1 MQRPRATEHHQRS
14 HTKMKDTIVALA
26 TPEVERGAIGIIR
39 MSGEDALSIVKKVF
53 SAKGFD
59 SVEPNKMYLGKVQA
73 KNFNDRAFCMYCK
86 APKSYT
92 GEDIVELHTHGGKII
107 IQGVIREL
115 VACGAR
121 PALPGEFT
129 KRAYLN
135 GKLNLAEAEG
145 LADMINAQ
153 SEAEVNQAYRLMK
166 GEVSKG
172 IEEIKNVLLQASAN
186 IEVALDYPEEL
197 LEDTFS
203 PTKKLLEEA
212 MEKLKELYDSS
223 KQGAVAREGVSIA
236 LCGLTNVGKSSLM
249 NAILKDER
257 AIVTDI
263 AGTTRDVLAGSF
275 MLDGVNVEVLDTAG
289 IRESS
294 DVVEKIGIE
303 RATRAIEGAD
313 LVLFLQDT
321 SLPESDEELELYDKV
336 KHKKHIKV
344 SNKGDIAK
352 YPRVSD
358 IIIEAK
364 NGKGVQE
371 LIAMMADKLELKR
384 KLKSPVLTR
393 ERQIYAV
400 GESLQAVESALSAI
414 EFQTLD
420 CIVVDIKTAYSALA
434 SLTGEDVAESV
445 VDEIFSKFCVGK

>member
-1 MQRPRATEHHQRS
+1 MG
-14 HTKMKDTIVALA
+14 
-26 TPEVERGAIGIIR
+26 GA
-39 MSGEDALSIVKKVF
+39 
-53 SAKGFD
+53 
-59 SVEPNKMYLGKVQA
+59 
-73 KNFNDRAFCMYCK
+73 
-86 APKSYT
+86 
-92 GEDIVELHTHGGKII
+92 
-107 IQGVIREL
+107 
-115 VACGAR
+115 
-121 PALPGEFT
+121 
-129 KRAYLN
+129 
-135 GKLNLAEAEG
+135 
-145 LADMINAQ
+145 
-153 SEAEVNQAYRLMK
+153 
-166 GEVSKG
+166 
-172 IEEIKNVLLQASAN
+172 
-186 IEVALDYPEEL
+186 
-197 LEDTFS
+197 
-203 PTKKLLEEA
+203 
-212 MEKLKELYDSS
+212 
-223 KQGAVAREGVSIA
+223 
-236 LCGLTNVGKSSLM
+236 
-249 NAILKDER
+249 
-257 AIVTDI
+257 
-263 AGTTRDVLAGSF
+263 
-275 MLDGVNVEVLDTAG
+275 AG

-352 YPRVSD
+352 YPRASD

>member
-1 MQRPRATEHHQRS
+1 
-14 HTKMKDTIVALA
+14 MKDTIVALA

-59 SVEPNKMYLGKVQA
+59 RVEPNKMYLGKVQA

>member
-1 MQRPRATEHHQRS
+1 
-14 HTKMKDTIVALA
+14 MKDTIVALA

-53 SAKGFD
+53 SANGFD
-59 SVEPNKMYLGKVQA
+59 NVEPNKMYLGKVQA

-121 PALPGEFT
+121 PAMPGEFT

-172 IEEIKNVLLQASAN
+172 IEEIKTILLQASAN

-197 LEDTFS
+197 LEDTVS
-203 PTKKLLEEA
+203 PTQKLLEEA
-212 MEKLKELYDSS
+212 KEKLKELYDSS

-249 NAILKDER
+249 NAILK
-257 AIVTDI
+257 
-263 AGTTRDVLAGSF
+263 
-275 MLDGVNVEVLDTAG
+275 
-289 IRESS
+289 
-294 DVVEKIGIE
+294 
-303 RATRAIEGAD
+303 
-313 LVLFLQDT
+313 
-321 SLPESDEELELYDKV
+321 
-336 KHKKHIKV
+336 
-344 SNKGDIAK
+344 
-352 YPRVSD
+352 
-358 IIIEAK
+358 
-364 NGKGVQE
+364 
-371 LIAMMADKLELKR
+371 
-384 KLKSPVLTR
+384 
-393 ERQIYAV
+393 
-400 GESLQAVESALSAI
+400 
-414 EFQTLD
+414 
-420 CIVVDIKTAYSALA
+420 
-434 SLTGEDVAESV
+434 
-445 VDEIFSKFCVGK
+445 

>member
-1 MQRPRATEHHQRS
+1 
-14 HTKMKDTIVALA
+14 MKDTIVALA
-26 TPEVERGAIGIIR
+26 TPDVERGAIGIIR
-39 MSGEDALSIVKKVF
+39 MSGEQSLSVARKIF
-53 SAKGFD
+53 SASGFD
-59 SVEPNKMYLGKVQA
+59 NVEPNKMYLGKVQA

-92 GEDIVELHTHGGKII
+92 GEDVVEFHTHGGKII
-107 IQGVIREL
+107 VQGILREL
-115 VACGAR
+115 VALGAR

-129 KRAYLN
+129 KRAYFN

-153 SEAEVNQAYRLMK
+153 SEAEVNQAYRLMR

-172 IEEIKNVLLQASAN
+172 IEEIKTLLLTASAN

-203 PTKKLLEEA
+203 PTLNILNEAKTKLEE
-212 MEKLKELYDSS
+212 LYLSS
-223 KQGAVAREGVSIA
+223 KQGRVAREGVSIA

-313 LVLFLQDT
+313 LVLFLSDT
-321 SLPESDEELELYDKV
+321 SIPESSEERELYEKV
-336 KHKKHIKV
+336 KHKKHIRV
-344 SNKGDIAK
+344 ANKGDIQA
-352 YPRVSD
+352 YAREND

-364 NGKGVQE
+364 SGKNVDE
-371 LIAMMADKLELKR
+371 LISMISQKLELNKR
-384 KLKSPVLTR
+384 LKSPVLTR

-400 GESLQAVESALSAI
+400 GEALKNVESAIDAMLSA
-414 EFQTLD
+414 TLD
-420 CIVVDIKTAYSALA
+420 CIVVDIKTAYAELA

>member
-1 MQRPRATEHHQRS
+1 
-14 HTKMKDTIVALA
+14 MKDTIVALA

>member
-1 MQRPRATEHHQRS
+1 
-14 HTKMKDTIVALA
+14 MKDTIVALA

-53 SAKGFD
+53 SANGFD
-59 SVEPNKMYLGKVQA
+59 NVEPNKMYLGKVQA

-121 PALPGEFT
+121 PAMPGEFT

-172 IEEIKNVLLQASAN
+172 IEEIKTILLQASAN

-197 LEDTFS
+197 LEDTVS
-203 PTKKLLEEA
+203 PTQKLLEEA
-212 MEKLKELYDSS
+212 KEKLKELYDSS

-321 SLPESDEELELYDKV
+321 SLPESNEELELYDKV
-336 KHKKHIKV
+336 KHKKHIRV
-344 SNKGDIAK
+344 SNKGDISK
-352 YPRVSD
+352 YPRTSD
-358 IIIEAK
+358 IVIEAK

-371 LIAMMADKLELKR
+371 LIAMIADKLELKR

-400 GESLQAVESALSAI
+400 GESLQAVESALYALGF
-414 EFQTLD
+414 ETLD

-434 SLTGEDVAESV
+434 TLTGEDVAESV

>member
-1 MQRPRATEHHQRS
+1 
-14 HTKMKDTIVALA
+14 MKDTIVALA
-26 TPEVERGAIGIIR
+26 TPDVERGAIGIIR
-39 MSGEDALSIVKKVF
+39 MSGEDSLSIARKIF
-53 SAKGFD
+53 SAKGFEE
-59 SVEPNKMYLGKVQA
+59 VEPNKMYLGKVQA

-92 GEDIVELHTHGGKII
+92 GEDVVEFHTHGGKII
-107 IQGVIREL
+107 IQGILREL
-115 VACGAR
+115 VSLGAR
-121 PALPGEFT
+121 PALAGEFT
-129 KRAYLN
+129 KRAYFN

-172 IEEIKNVLLQASAN
+172 IEELKTLLLTASAN

-203 PTKKLLEEA
+203 PTLSILNEAKTKLEN
-212 MEKLKELYDSS
+212 LYNTS
-223 KQGAVAREGVSIA
+223 KQGAVAREGISIA

-263 AGTTRDVLAGSF
+263 AGTTRDVLAGAF

-294 DVVEKIGIE
+294 DVVERIGIE

-313 LVLFLQDT
+313 LVLFLSDT
-321 SLPESDEELELYDKV
+321 SVEESQEEIELYDKI
-336 KHKKHIKV
+336 KRKKHIRV
-344 SNKGDIAK
+344 ANKGDIKAFN
-352 YPRVSD
+352 RDCD
-358 IIIEAK
+358 ILIEAK
-364 NGKGVQE
+364 SGKNVDA
-371 LIAMMADKLELKR
+371 LISLISSKLELSTR
-384 KLKSPVLTR
+384 LKSPVLTR

-400 GESLQAVESALSAI
+400 GEALKAVESAIKAMLTA
-414 EFQTLD
+414 TLD
-420 CIVVDIKTAYSALA
+420 CIVVDIKSAYSSLA

>member
-1 MQRPRATEHHQRS
+1 MPLQKSPI
-14 HTKMKDTIVALA
+14 KMKDTIVALA

-39 MSGEDALSIVKKVF
+39 MSGENALSIVNKVF
-53 SAKGFD
+53 SAKGFNE
-59 SVEPNKMYLGKVQA
+59 VEPNKMYLGKVQA

-115 VACGAR
+115 VANGAR

-153 SEAEVNQAYRLMK
+153 SEAEVNQAYRLMR
-166 GEVSKG
+166 GEVSLG
-172 IEEIKNVLLQASAN
+172 IEEIKSLLLNASAN
-186 IEVALDYPEEL
+186 VEVALDYPEEL
-197 LEDTFS
+197 LEDTFE
-203 PTKKLLEEA
+203 PTCKLLNEVKD
-212 MEKLKELYDSS
+212 KLQELYNSS

-263 AGTTRDVLAGSF
+263 AGTTRDVLAGNF

-313 LVLFLQDT
+313 LVLFLSDT
-321 SLPESDEELELYDKV
+321 SLPETEDEIELYEKI

-344 SNKGDIAK
+344 ANKGDILK
-352 YPRVSD
+352 YPRKAD
-358 IIIEAK
+358 ILIEAK
-364 NGKGVQE
+364 NGVGVQE
-371 LIAMMADKLELKR
+371 LVGMIEEKLELKK

-393 ERQIYAV
+393 ERQIFAV
-400 GESLQAVESALSAI
+400 GEALRAVESAI
-414 EFQTLD
+414 EALNFATLD
-420 CIVVDIKTAYSALA
+420 CIVVDIKSAYSALA
-434 SLTGEDVAESV
+434 SLTGEDVAENV

>member
-1 MQRPRATEHHQRS
+1 
-14 HTKMKDTIVALA
+14 MKDTIVALA

-212 MEKLKELYDSS
+212 REKLKELYDSS

-352 YPRVSD
+352 YPRASD

>member
-1 MQRPRATEHHQRS
+1 MT
-14 HTKMKDTIVALA
+14 DTIVALA

-92 GEDIVELHTHGGKII
+92 GEDIVELHTHGGQII

-212 MEKLKELYDSS
+212 REKLKELYDSS

-352 YPRVSD
+352 YPRASD

>member
-1 MQRPRATEHHQRS
+1 
-14 HTKMKDTIVALA
+14 MKDTIVALA

-39 MSGEDALSIVKKVF
+39 MSGEDALPIVNKVF
-53 SAKGFD
+53 SANGFE

-92 GEDIVELHTHGGKII
+92 GEDVVELHTHGGKII

-115 VACGAR
+115 VSAGAR
-121 PALPGEFT
+121 PAMPGEFT

-153 SEAEVNQAYRLMK
+153 SEAEVNQAYRLMR

-172 IEEIKNVLLQASAN
+172 IEEIKNLLLNASAN
-186 IEVALDYPEEL
+186 VEVALDYPEEL
-197 LEDTFS
+197 LEDTFK
-203 PTKKLLEEA
+203 PTCDLLNQARER
-212 MEKLKELYDSS
+212 LKDLYDTS
-223 KQGAVAREGVSIA
+223 KQGSVAKEGVSIA

-289 IRESS
+289 IRDSS

-313 LVLFLQDT
+313 LVLFLSDT
-321 SLPESDEELELYDKV
+321 SMPVSKEEDALYERV

-344 SNKGDIAK
+344 SNKGDISK
-352 YPRVSD
+352 YPRKSD
-358 IIIEAK
+358 IVIEAK
-364 NGKGVQE
+364 NGVGVQD
-371 LIAMMADKLELKR
+371 LIEMIADKLELKR

-393 ERQIYAV
+393 ERQIFAV
-400 GESLQAVESALSAI
+400 GEALSAVESALNALG
-414 EFQTLD
+414 FATLD

-434 SLTGEDVAESV
+434 TLTGEDVAESV

>member
-1 MQRPRATEHHQRS
+1 
-14 HTKMKDTIVALA
+14 MKDTIVALA

-212 MEKLKELYDSS
+212 KEKLKELYDSS
-223 KQGAVAREGVSIA
+223 KQGVVAREGVSIA

>member
-1 MQRPRATEHHQRS
+1 
-14 HTKMKDTIVALA
+14 MKDTIVALA
-26 TPEVERGAIGIIR
+26 TPEVERGAIGIVR
-39 MSGEDALSIVKKVF
+39 MSGENALSIVKKLF
-53 SAKGFD
+53 SANGFD
-59 SVEPNKMYLGKVQA
+59 SVEPNKMYLGKIQT
-73 KNFNDRAFCMYCK
+73 KNFSDRAFCMYCK

-92 GEDIVELHTHGGKII
+92 GEDVVELHTHGGKII

-115 VACGAR
+115 VALGAR

-153 SEAEVNQAYRLMK
+153 SEAEVNQAYRLMR

-172 IEEIKNVLLQASAN
+172 IEEIKALLLGASAN

-197 LEDTFS
+197 LEDTVK
-203 PTKKLLEEA
+203 PTFDILNEAKERLET
-212 MEKLKELYDSS
+212 LYESS
-223 KQGAVAREGVSIA
+223 KQGSVARDGVSIA

-275 MLDGVNVEVLDTAG
+275 MLEGVNVEVLDTAG
-289 IRESS
+289 IRESA

-313 LVLFLQDT
+313 LVLFLSDT
-321 SLPESDEELELYDKV
+321 SMPETEEERELYDKV
-336 KHKKHIKV
+336 KHKKHIRV
-344 SNKGDIAK
+344 ANKGDISK
-352 YPRVSD
+352 YPRESD

-364 NGKGVQE
+364 SGKGVDKLLE
-371 LIAMMADKLELKR
+371 MIASKLELQR

-393 ERQIYAV
+393 ERQIFAV
-400 GESLQAVESALSAI
+400 GEARKAVESALSGLWV
-414 EFQTLD
+414 ETLD

-445 VDEIFSKFCVGK
+445 VDEIFGKFCVGK

>member
-1 MQRPRATEHHQRS
+1 
-14 HTKMKDTIVALA
+14 MKDTIVALA

-53 SAKGFD
+53 SANGFD
-59 SVEPNKMYLGKVQA
+59 SIESNKMYLGKIQT

-115 VACGAR
+115 VAYGAR
-121 PALPGEFT
+121 PAMPGEFT

-172 IEEIKNVLLQASAN
+172 IEEIKAILLQASAN

-197 LEDTFS
+197 LEDTVY
-203 PTKKLLEEA
+203 PTAKLLNEA
-212 MEKLKELYDSS
+212 KSKLVELYDSS
-223 KQGAVAREGVSIA
+223 KQGSVAREGVSIA

-289 IRESS
+289 IRESN

-313 LVLFLQDT
+313 LILFLQDT
-321 SLPESDEELELYDKV
+321 SIPETDEELELYSKI

-344 SNKGDIAK
+344 SNKGDISL
-352 YPRVSD
+352 YPRISD
-358 IIIEAK
+358 IVIEAK

-371 LIAMMADKLELKR
+371 LIAMISDKLELKR

-400 GESLQAVESALSAI
+400 GESLQAVESAIYAI
-414 EFQTLD
+414 DKQTLD

-434 SLTGEDVAESV
+434 TLTGEDVAENV

>member
-1 MQRPRATEHHQRS
+1 
-14 HTKMKDTIVALA
+14 MKDTIVALA

-303 RATRAIEGAD
+303 RATRAIKGAD

-336 KHKKHIKV
+336 KYKKHIKV

>member
-1 MQRPRATEHHQRS
+1 
-14 HTKMKDTIVALA
+14 MKDTIVALA

-400 GESLQAVESALSAI
+400 GESLLAVESALSAI

>member
-1 MQRPRATEHHQRS
+1 
-14 HTKMKDTIVALA
+14 MKDTIVALA
-26 TPEVERGAIGIIR
+26 TPDVERGAIGIIR
-39 MSGEDALSIVKKVF
+39 MSGEQSLEIARKIF
-53 SAKGFD
+53 SASSFET
-59 SVEPNKMYLGKVQA
+59 VEPNKMYLGKVQA

-92 GEDIVELHTHGGKII
+92 GEDVVEFHTHGGKII
-107 IQGVIREL
+107 VQGIIREL
-115 VACGAR
+115 VSLGAR

-129 KRAYLN
+129 KRAYFN

-153 SEAEVNQAYRLMK
+153 SEAEVNQAYRLMR

-172 IEEIKNVLLQASAN
+172 IEEIKTLLLTASAN

-203 PTKKLLEEA
+203 PTLNILNEAKIKLEE
-212 MEKLKELYDSS
+212 LYLSS
-223 KQGAVAREGVSIA
+223 KQGSVAREGISIA

-294 DVVEKIGIE
+294 DVVEQIGIE

-313 LVLFLQDT
+313 LVLFLADT
-321 SLPESDEELELYDKV
+321 SIPESIEERELYDKV
-336 KHKKHIKV
+336 KHKKHIRV
-344 SNKGDIAK
+344 ANKGDIQA
-352 YPRVSD
+352 YARESD

-364 NGKGVQE
+364 SGKNVDE
-371 LIAMMADKLELKR
+371 LISMIAKKLELNKR
-384 KLKSPVLTR
+384 LKSPVLTR

-400 GESLQAVESALSAI
+400 GEALKNVESAVDAMLSA
-414 EFQTLD
+414 TLD
-420 CIVVDIKTAYSALA
+420 CIVVDIKAAYAELA

>member
-1 MQRPRATEHHQRS
+1 
-14 HTKMKDTIVALA
+14 MKDTIVALA
-26 TPEVERGAIGIIR
+26 TPDVERGAIGIIR
-39 MSGEDALSIVKKVF
+39 MSGEQSLSVARKIF
-53 SAKGFD
+53 SASGFD
-59 SVEPNKMYLGKVQA
+59 NVEPNKMYLGKVQA

-92 GEDIVELHTHGGKII
+92 GEDVVEFHTHGGKII
-107 IQGVIREL
+107 VQGILREL
-115 VACGAR
+115 VALGAR

-129 KRAYLN
+129 KRAYFN

-153 SEAEVNQAYRLMK
+153 SEAEVNQAYRLMR

-172 IEEIKNVLLQASAN
+172 IEAIKTLLLTASAN

-203 PTKKLLEEA
+203 PTLNILNEAKTKLEE
-212 MEKLKELYDSS
+212 LYLSS
-223 KQGAVAREGVSIA
+223 KQGRVAREGVSIA

-313 LVLFLQDT
+313 LVLFLSDT
-321 SLPESDEELELYDKV
+321 SIPESSEERELYEKV
-336 KHKKHIKV
+336 KHKKHIRV
-344 SNKGDIAK
+344 ANKGDIQA
-352 YPRVSD
+352 YAREND

-364 NGKGVQE
+364 SGKNVDE
-371 LIAMMADKLELKR
+371 LISMISQKLELNKR
-384 KLKSPVLTR
+384 LKSPVLTR

-400 GESLQAVESALSAI
+400 GEALKNVESAIDAMLSA
-414 EFQTLD
+414 TLD
-420 CIVVDIKTAYSALA
+420 CIVVDIKAAYAELA

>member
-1 MQRPRATEHHQRS
+1 
-14 HTKMKDTIVALA
+14 MKDTIVALA
-26 TPEVERGAIGIIR
+26 TPEVERGAIGIVR
-39 MSGEDALSIVKKVF
+39 MSGENALSIVRKIF
-53 SAKGFD
+53 TAKGFD
-59 SVEPNKMYLGKVQA
+59 SVEPNKMYLGKIQA

-92 GEDIVELHTHGGKII
+92 GEDVVELHTHGGKII

-115 VACGAR
+115 VRCGAR

-135 GKLNLAEAEG
+135 GKMNLAEAEG

-172 IEEIKNVLLQASAN
+172 IEEIKTILLTASAN
-186 IEVALDYPEEL
+186 VEVALDYPEEL
-197 LEDTFS
+197 LEDTFE
-203 PTKKLLEEA
+203 PTLDL
-212 MEKLKELYDSS
+212 LKEAQNKLQDLYENS
-223 KQGAVAREGVSIA
+223 KHGAVAREGISIA

-313 LVLFLQDT
+313 LVLFLMDT
-321 SLPESDEELELYDKV
+321 SLPICDEENELYEKI
-336 KHKKHIKV
+336 KHKKHV
-344 SNKGDIAK
+344 RVANKGDIMTH
-352 YPRVSD
+352 PRACD
-358 IIIEAK
+358 IVIEAK
-364 NGKGVQE
+364 TGKGVDE
-371 LIAMMADKLELKR
+371 LIALMENRLELRKR
-384 KLKSPVLTR
+384 LKSPVLTR

-400 GESLQAVESALSAI
+400 GDALNFVESAIDSMEVAT
-414 EFQTLD
+414 FD
-420 CIVVDIKTAYSALA
+420 CIVVDIKGAYSALA

>member
-1 MQRPRATEHHQRS
+1 M
-14 HTKMKDTIVALA
+14 
-26 TPEVERGAIGIIR
+26 
-39 MSGEDALSIVKKVF
+39 
-53 SAKGFD
+53 
-59 SVEPNKMYLGKVQA
+59 
-73 KNFNDRAFCMYCK
+73 
-86 APKSYT
+86 
-92 GEDIVELHTHGGKII
+92 
-107 IQGVIREL
+107 
-115 VACGAR
+115 
-121 PALPGEFT
+121 
-129 KRAYLN
+129 
-135 GKLNLAEAEG
+135 
-145 LADMINAQ
+145 
-153 SEAEVNQAYRLMK
+153 
-166 GEVSKG
+166 
-172 IEEIKNVLLQASAN
+172 
-186 IEVALDYPEEL
+186 
-197 LEDTFS
+197 EDTFS

-352 YPRVSD
+352 CPRVSD

-400 GESLQAVESALSAI
+400 GESL
-414 EFQTLD
+414 
-420 CIVVDIKTAYSALA
+420 
-434 SLTGEDVAESV
+434 
-445 VDEIFSKFCVGK
+445 

>member
-1 MQRPRATEHHQRS
+1 
-14 HTKMKDTIVALA
+14 MKDTIVALA
-26 TPEVERGAIGIIR
+26 TPQVEKGAIGIIR
-39 MSGEDALSIVKKVF
+39 MSGERALEIVRNLF
-53 SAKGFD
+53 TAQGFD
-59 SVEPNKMYLGKVQA
+59 NVEPNKMYLGRIA
-73 KNFNDRAFCMYCK
+73 TKNFNDRAFCMYCK

-115 VACGAR
+115 VALGAR
-121 PALPGEFT
+121 PAAPGEFT

-153 SEAEVNQAYRLMK
+153 SEAEVNQAYRLMR

-172 IEEIKNVLLQASAN
+172 IEELKTMLLTASAN

-197 LEDTFS
+197 LEDTAS
-203 PTKKLLEEA
+203 PTLDILNSAKQ
-212 MEKLKELYDSS
+212 KLKELYETS
-223 KQGAVAREGVSIA
+223 KSATIAREGVSIA
-236 LCGLTNVGKSSLM
+236 LAGLTNVGKSSLM

-289 IRESS
+289 IRES
-294 DVVEKIGIE
+294 DDPVEKIGIE

-313 LVLFLQDT
+313 LVLFVSDT
-321 SLPESDEELELYDKV
+321 SEAESEEEKALFASFKN
-336 KHKKHIKV
+336 KKIIRV
-344 SNKGDIAK
+344 ANKADIAK
-352 YPRVSD
+352 FPRECD
-358 IIIEAK
+358 IVTEAK
-364 NGKGVQE
+364 SGKNV
-371 LIAMMADKLELKR
+371 DKLVALISEALNLNKR
-384 KLKSPVLTR
+384 LQAPALTR
-393 ERQIYAV
+393 ERQIFAV
-400 GESLQAVESALSAI
+400 GEALTAVDSAI
-414 EFQTLD
+414 EGLNLSTTLD
-420 CIVVDIKTAYSALA
+420 CVVVDVKTAYSALA

>member
-1 MQRPRATEHHQRS
+1 
-14 HTKMKDTIVALA
+14 MKDTIVALA

-352 YPRVSD
+352 YPRASD

>member
-1 MQRPRATEHHQRS
+1 MHLARNPS
-14 HTKMKDTIVALA
+14 NMKDTIVALA
-26 TPEVERGAIGIIR
+26 TPEVERGAIGIVR
-39 MSGEDALSIVKKVF
+39 MSGEDALSIVKKIF
-53 SAKGFD
+53 TANGFEN
-59 SVEPNKMYLGKVQA
+59 VEPNKMYLGKVQT

-86 APKSYT
+86 TPKSYT
-92 GEDIVELHTHGGKII
+92 GEDIVELHTHGGKVI

-115 VACGAR
+115 VKNGAR

-172 IEEIKNVLLQASAN
+172 IEEIKTLLLTASAN
-186 IEVALDYPEEL
+186 VEVALDYPEEL
-197 LEDTFS
+197 LEDTFN
-203 PTKKLLEEA
+203 PTRDILMDA
-212 MEKLKELYDSS
+212 REKLKDLYESS
-223 KQGAVAREGVSIA
+223 KTGAIAREGISIA

-257 AIVTDI
+257 AIVTDV

-289 IRESS
+289 IREAS

-313 LVLFLQDT
+313 LVLFLCDT
-321 SLPESDEELELYDKV
+321 SLPMVKEEEELYEKI
-336 KHKKHIKV
+336 KHKKHLRV
-344 SNKGDIAK
+344 ANKGDIMA
-352 YPRVSD
+352 YPRVAD
-358 IIIEAK
+358 IVIEAK
-364 NGKGVQE
+364 TGKNVDT
-371 LIAMMADKLELKR
+371 LIALIEDKLELKKR
-384 KLKSPVLTR
+384 LRAPVLTR

-400 GESLQAVESALSAI
+400 GDALASVESAIDALEIA
-414 EFQTLD
+414 TLD
-420 CIVVDIKTAYSALA
+420 CIVVDIKSAYSALA

>member
-1 MQRPRATEHHQRS
+1 MRLQSRTRLS
-14 HTKMKDTIVALA
+14 H
-26 TPEVERGAIGIIR
+26 
-39 MSGEDALSIVKKVF
+39 
-53 SAKGFD
+53 
-59 SVEPNKMYLGKVQA
+59 
-73 KNFNDRAFCMYCK
+73 
-86 APKSYT
+86 
-92 GEDIVELHTHGGKII
+92 
-107 IQGVIREL
+107 
-115 VACGAR
+115 
-121 PALPGEFT
+121 LPGEFT

-352 YPRVSD
+352 YPRASD

>member
-1 MQRPRATEHHQRS
+1 MHPQRNLS
-14 HTKMKDTIVALA
+14 NMKDTIVALA
-26 TPEVERGAIGIIR
+26 TPDVERGAIGIVR
-39 MSGEDALSIVKKVF
+39 MSGEDSLSIVRKIF
-53 SAKGFD
+53 TAKGFD
-59 SVEPNKMYLGKVQA
+59 NVEPNKMYLGKVEA

-115 VACGAR
+115 VRCGAR

-153 SEAEVNQAYRLMK
+153 SEAEVNQAYRLMR

-172 IEEIKNVLLQASAN
+172 IEEIKTLLLTASAN
-186 IEVALDYPEEL
+186 VEVALDYPEEL
-197 LEDTFS
+197 LEDTFE
-203 PTKKLLEEA
+203 PTLDILNQAKDKLQ
-212 MEKLKELYDSS
+212 ELYEGS
-223 KQGAVAREGVSIA
+223 KQGAIAREGISIA

-313 LVLFLQDT
+313 LVLFLSDT
-321 SLPESDEELELYDKV
+321 SLPESEEEIKLYEKV
-336 KHKKHIKV
+336 KHKKHLRV
-344 SNKGDIAK
+344 ANKGDIMA
-352 YPRVSD
+352 YPRVSN
-358 IIIEAK
+358 IVIEAK
-364 NGKGVQE
+364 NGKGVDK
-371 LIAMMADKLELKR
+371 LIALIEDKLDLKGR
-384 KLKSPVLTR
+384 LKSPVLTR

-400 GESLQAVESALSAI
+400 GDALASVESAINALGFA
-414 EFQTLD
+414 TLD
-420 CIVVDIKTAYSALA
+420 CIVVDIKSAYSALA